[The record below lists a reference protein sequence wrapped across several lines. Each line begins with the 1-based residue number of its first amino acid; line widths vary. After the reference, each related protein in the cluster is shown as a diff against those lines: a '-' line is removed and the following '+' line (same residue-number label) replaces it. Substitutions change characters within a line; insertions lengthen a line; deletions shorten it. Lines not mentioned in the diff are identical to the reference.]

1 MRSNKLPTQRA
12 GTAQSSG
19 YPKYVG
25 ISTRI
30 FKLYH
35 LQKGFEQINK
45 EIYNCITTTTRER
58 MDKDNVL
65 VNIYIHSV
73 SEYKKRWGFSSTGLV
88 S

>member
-65 VNIYIHSV
+65 VNIYIH
-73 SEYKKRWGFSSTGLV
+73 T
-88 S
+88 